1 MLVQGNSIFH
11 EAPSPINDL
20 GPCLHPE
27 RLFATGHTVLHHLN
41 ISGRL
46 PNEFPVHQHP
56 FLGMDLG
63 GDVVVDVVVAIVG
76 MGAVWGGDIHGT
88 ISFRRVLNGKHLV
101 GCVLKG
107 ERFPLVVPLLLLE
120 HM

>member
-1 MLVQGNSIFH
+1 MVALVFVLDG
-11 EAPSPINDL
+11 L
-20 GPCLHPE
+20 
-27 RLFATGHTVLHHLN
+27 LFRDR
-41 ISGRL
+41 IRFWS
-46 PNEFPVHQHP
+46 
-56 FLGMDLG
+56 MYLG

>member
-1 MLVQGNSIFH
+1 MNL
-11 EAPSPINDL
+11 PSRCGCL
-20 GPCLHPE
+20 GLCP
-27 RLFATGHTVLHHLN
+27 
-41 ISGRL
+41 GRAAVSR
-46 PNEFPVHQHP
+46 PHR
-56 FLGMDLG
+56 
-63 GDVVVDVVVAIVG
+63 
-76 MGAVWGGDIHGT
+76 MGAVWGGDIRGT

>member
-11 EAPSPINDL
+11 EAPGPINDL

-56 FLGMDLG
+56 FLGMDHT
-63 GDVVVDVVVAIVG
+63 IVHNTVHSQLIALRRIG
-76 MGAVWGGDIHGT
+76 MENDTTVTYARSLASAPKSSTSRDSPGA
-88 ISFRRVLNGKHLV
+88 
-101 GCVLKG
+101 C
-107 ERFPLVVPLLLLE
+107 
-120 HM
+120 